1 MNTYDFPYDYLVI
14 EGNIGAGKTTFC
26 KMLNKEYSSNL
37 ILEEFDDNPFL
48 PYFYEDPERFGF
60 TVELF
65 FMTERYKQL
74 EKMLMNQGLFH
85 NMTIADYA
93 FVKTLLFARQN
104 LKDGEYRLF
113 KQMYDTLS
121 NNFPQ
126 PNILVYFH
134 RSVDILLVNIAK
146 RGRTYETNI
155 SGDYLLKIQNS
166 YFDYLRN
173 ILSIPVLIIDLKTL
187 DFESNADHYDHLK
200 YLLSK
205 NYRPGVHRITLSP

>member
-14 EGNIGAGKTTFC
+14 EGNIGTGKTTFC

-85 NMTIADYA
+85 KMTIADYA

-121 NNFPQ
+121 TNFPQ
-126 PNILVYFH
+126 PSILVYFH
-134 RSVDILLVNIAK
+134 RSVDILLSNIAK
-146 RGRTYETNI
+146 RGRSYETNI

-187 DFESNADHYDHLK
+187 DFESNPDHYDHLK

-205 NYRPGVHRITLSP
+205 TYRPGVHRITLSP